1 MPGIF
6 RFIRWIP
13 KKETKFLLKVS
24 TRQALRT
31 FFPKD
36 STANECSMY
45 PKTFKKLIEHFSS
58 LPSVGPKM
66 AERLTLHL
74 FKQSKETLEDF
85 AESLRAITGLRT
97 CSRCFHIAESDLCGI
112 CSDSHRDATV
122 LCIVEEPMD
131 VIAIERTGRY
141 NGLYH
146 VLGGAMDVSPKK
158 HSEQTLHISELLDRM
173 SRESIAEVIL
183 ATNPTTEG
191 DLTALYLSRKLESY
205 LIKITRLGRG
215 LATGGDIEYAD
226 ELTLSSALTHRREVG

>member
-1 MPGIF
+1 
-6 RFIRWIP
+6 
-13 KKETKFLLKVS
+13 
-24 TRQALRT
+24 
-31 FFPKD
+31 
-36 STANECSMY
+36 MY

-74 FKQSKETLEDF
+74 FKQSKETLDDF

-97 CSRCFHIAESDLCGI
+97 CSRCFHIAESNLCGI
-112 CSDSHRDATV
+112 CSDSHRDTTV
-122 LCIVEEPMD
+122 LCVVEEPMD

-146 VLGGAMDVSPKK
+146 VLGGTMDVSPKK
-158 HSEQTLHISELLDRM
+158 HSKQTLRVSELLNRI
-173 SRESIAEVIL
+173 SQESIAEVIL

-191 DLTALYLSRKLESY
+191 DLTALYLNRKLERSS
-205 LIKITRLGRG
+205 LKITRLGRG

-226 ELTLSSALTHRREVG
+226 ELTLSSALTHRREIR